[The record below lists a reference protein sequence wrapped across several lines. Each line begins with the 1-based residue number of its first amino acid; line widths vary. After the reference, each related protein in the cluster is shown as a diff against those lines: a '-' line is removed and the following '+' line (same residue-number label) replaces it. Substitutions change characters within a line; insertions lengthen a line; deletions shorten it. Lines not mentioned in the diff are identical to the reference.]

1 MVGEDLTE
9 KVTELNI
16 EKEAVTS
23 TLEELKTALDK
34 GELTEEDYEN
44 SKKEYEDRIAEID
57 KELEDIKAKEAE
69 APAAPDYESMS
80 WTDLQKL
87 ASERGL
93 QVIGK
98 GVTKE
103 KVIADL
109 TAMDKGEAVEPEE
122 EAPAPP
128 EEAVAPAEEEIEEE
142 PEKKPAREVEEVAEE
157 ERVPLKREIDPSITA
172 REEMLKGEIPSLNS
186 TLKSLTMKLQVGKS
200 SLGMIKKNRDEGLV
214 DSTTYNNLK
223 TKYED
228 EIEGVTNKIK
238 EIEQEVAA
246 RNDIVKE
253 YEGLVKV
260 YEDYS
265 KKINTFEEEILEK
278 EMELNFMNSSKF
290 YLVSNIKDHIA
301 GILTDIDG
309 IEESLS
315 QSSISYPDE
324 SYIEDRKEEIERES
338 ENLSEINTKTGN
350 FETLLKSLE
359 KELKEDELDKET
371 YNLLKTEYTRE
382 KNRTIR
388 RMGRSEGKLRMLK
401 TEMKAYDKLE
411 EALSSCKSYIDMA
424 VDSFN
429 KIWLEDKINSMNDE
443 IKKKVGTIKEQEKE
457 MSVKLVEMEK
467 DIEKLLAGLF

>member
-98 GVTKE
+98 GVTKD

-109 TAMDKGEAVEPEE
+109 TAMDEGEAVEPEE

-142 PEKKPAREVEEVAEE
+142 PEKEPAREVEEIAEE

-301 GILTDIDG
+301 GILTDVDG

-429 KIWLEDKINSMNDE
+429 KIWLEDKISAMNDE

>member
-98 GVTKE
+98 GVTKD

-429 KIWLEDKINSMNDE
+429 KIWLEDKISAMNDE